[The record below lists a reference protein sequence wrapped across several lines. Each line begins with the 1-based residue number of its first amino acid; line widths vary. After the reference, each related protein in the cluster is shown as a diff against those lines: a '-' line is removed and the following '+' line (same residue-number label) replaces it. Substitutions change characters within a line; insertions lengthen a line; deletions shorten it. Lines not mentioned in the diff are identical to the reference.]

1 MSTLIDELKNG
12 ERPGFLS
19 QIASHESLDE
29 ETLIE
34 RVLSGRIVIC
44 RNRRHRFDPIAI
56 GAGARIKVN
65 ANIGTSPTQCD
76 FEDEIIKVKTAVDAG
91 ADTVMD
97 LSIAGDISGFRRRVT
112 EACNITLGTVPIYEA
127 MIGLNH
133 PSEMT
138 LDRFLTV
145 MQKQA
150 EEGVD
155 FMTIHSGLLWEH
167 VPSAQKRVL
176 GVVSRGGSIMVAWMK
191 HHQRES
197 FLYTHFD
204 RILELARE
212 YDITMSLGDGLR
224 PGCTADANDA
234 AQFGELEVLG
244 ELVQRCREAHVQVMV
259 EGPGHVP
266 YHLIEE
272 NVRRQKEICQGA
284 PFYVL
289 GPLVIDYAPGY
300 DHIAGA
306 IGGALAA
313 WCGADFLCY
322 VTPAEHLRLP
332 TIEDVREGVIAS
344 KIAASAVDLA
354 RHHPREIERNLAMSE
369 ARQRFDWEGQQNLAI
384 DPAKFCDY
392 LEKVDPEAEGDPN
405 QACSMCGEWCALK
418 RANSR

>member
-1 MSTLIDELKNG
+1 
-12 ERPGFLS
+12 
-19 QIASHESLDE
+19 
-29 ETLIE
+29 
-34 RVLSGRIVIC
+34 
-44 RNRRHRFDPIAI
+44 
-56 GAGARIKVN
+56 
-65 ANIGTSPTQCD
+65 
-76 FEDEIIKVKTAVDAG
+76 
-91 ADTVMD
+91 
-97 LSIAGDISGFRRRVT
+97 
-112 EACNITLGTVPIYEA
+112 
-127 MIGLNH
+127 
-133 PSEMT
+133 
-138 LDRFLTV
+138 
-145 MQKQA
+145 
-150 EEGVD
+150 
-155 FMTIHSGLLWEH
+155 
-167 VPSAQKRVL
+167 
-176 GVVSRGGSIMVAWMK
+176 VVSRGGSIMVAWMK
-191 HHQRES
+191 HHQQES

-204 RILELARE
+204 RILELARD

-244 ELVQRCREAHVQVMV
+244 ELVQRCRESHVQVMV

-289 GPLVIDYAPGY
+289 GPLVIDYAAGY

-354 RHHPREIERNLAMSE
+354 RDHPREIERNLAMSK
-369 ARQRFDWEGQQNLAI
+369 AREGFDWETQQQLAI

-392 LEKVDPEAEGDPN
+392 LEKVDPDSDGDPN
-405 QACSMCGEWCALK
+405 RACSMCGEWCALK
-418 RANSR
+418 RNRNG